1 MNKKLMTILGL
12 VSAVSAGLIYSGLK
26 DRSRI
31 RLRNDYSLIVNFMD
45 YDGHFK
51 FIEFGIDFEINDKK
65 FDLVVL
71 KSSAN
76 LDPEVSKDGNYSVDL
91 VNSVL
96 YGLRS
101 LTCES
106 LLDERAIK
114 VKLNEISIS
123 LKRDFK
129 FGSLRK

>member
-1 MNKKLMTILGL
+1 MNKKLMAMLGL
-12 VSAVSAGLIYSGLK
+12 GGLVSAGLIYSGLK
-26 DRSRI
+26 DRSRV

-45 YDGHFK
+45 YDGQLK
-51 FIEFGIDFEINDKK
+51 FIEFGIDFDINNKK

-71 KSSAN
+71 KSSASS
-76 LDPEVSKDGNYSVDL
+76 DPEDSKDGNYSADL
-91 VNSVL
+91 INSAL
-96 YGLRS
+96 YALRTLS
-101 LTCES
+101 CDS

-114 VKLNEISIS
+114 IKLNELSVS